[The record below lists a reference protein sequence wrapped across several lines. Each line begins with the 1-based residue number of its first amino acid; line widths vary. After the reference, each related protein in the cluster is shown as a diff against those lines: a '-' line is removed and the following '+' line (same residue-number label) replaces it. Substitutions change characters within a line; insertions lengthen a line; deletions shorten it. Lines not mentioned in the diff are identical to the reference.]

1 MTAFLSRAAT
11 VALMT
16 SALGACAMEAP
27 RYPVRE
33 AAASPS
39 LQPAPAQAVP
49 PRATPAQ
56 ATPAQAAYTP
66 PRSPDIVAVNT
77 MASAQP
83 ERRDASATSDG
94 VQTDPPAAETPS
106 PERDQAPITEAPVG
120 PSVLPQVNRR
130 PGSAPQDA
138 APQDAAPS
146 ATPAPVSRRAARTR
160 TPPAAP
166 AAHPQV
172 AGRVESVDDLSH
184 TIEVEKGDTVNT
196 ISDGLMTPKEAL
208 IKANRLKKPYELE
221 VGRVLKV
228 PVHKAYVVQSGDS
241 LYGIARRFST
251 PVDVLSDLNRL
262 DAKSRLRPGEKIALP
277 QLARDIGPVTRPGE
291 SAAELAKAEDSPAP
305 RREAATTSSQPAPV
319 ESASATSSAS
329 RADPYAQPAA
339 PRPYASVSPRPP
351 SRSSSYLYP
360 PPSAAPAAEVAPP
373 PSEAQIQIAGR
384 GRFIWPVR
392 GDVLSGFGPKPDGQ
406 RNDGVDIAAPEHSAV
421 RAAASGDVVYAGDQI
436 PGFGNLV
443 LIKHEGGWVTAYAHL
458 SLSEVKIREHV
469 SQGSEIGQVGETGG
483 VAQPQLHFEIR
494 YAPSPR
500 DKARPIDPNL
510 VLTGQA
516 DD

>member
-1 MTAFLSRAAT
+1 MTAFLMRAAVT
-11 VALMT
+11 ALMT

-27 RYPVRE
+27 QYPIRE
-33 AAASPS
+33 AAAP
-39 LQPAPAQAVP
+39 PPVP
-49 PRATPAQ
+49 VRPI
-56 ATPAQAAYTP
+56 PAQAAAAP
-66 PRSPDIVAVNT
+66 PIPAPAAYAPSRAPSIIAVNT

-83 ERRDASATSDG
+83 ERRDAAATSELAQADTT
-94 VQTDPPAAETPS
+94 QPAPATETPGL
-106 PERDQAPITEAPVG
+106 EHDQAPITEPPVG
-120 PSVLPQVNRR
+120 SGVLPQVNRR
-130 PGSAPQDA
+130 PGA
-138 APQDAAPS
+138 APENAEPPAAP
-146 ATPAPVSRRAARTR
+146 AAVSRRASRSR
-160 TPPAAP
+160 TPSPPP

-184 TIEVEKGDTVNT
+184 TVEVEKGDTVNT

-221 VGRVLKV
+221 IGRSLKI
-228 PVHKAYVVQSGDS
+228 PVHKVYVVQSGDS

-251 PVDVLSDLNRL
+251 PVDVLSDINRL
-262 DAKSRLRPGEKIALP
+262 DAKSRLRPGQKIALP
-277 QLARDIGPVTRPGE
+277 QLAKDTGPMARPGE
-291 SAAELAKAEDSPAP
+291 SAAELARADDNPAP
-305 RREAATTSSQPAPV
+305 QNPSLRREAPPMSSEPAAV
-319 ESASATSSAS
+319 ESASAASSSS
-329 RADPYAQPAA
+329 RADPYAAPTA

-351 SRSSSYLYP
+351 SRSSY
-360 PPSAAPAAEVAPP
+360 PPSAAPTVEMGPP
-373 PSEAQIQIAGR
+373 PSDSQIQIAGR

-392 GDVLSGFGPKPDGQ
+392 GDLLSGFGPKPDGQ

-458 SLSEVKIREHV
+458 ALSEVKIREHV

-510 VLTGQA
+510 VLTRQS